1 MTTWRSKR
9 DGVGEAKRAT
19 ESAQRSSNPNQRHCP
34 APEAPAVG
42 REIVGYQDGTHPG
55 WRCHI
60 HLARYLSE
68 EPRCSFGI
76 EVVESSSGLARASV
90 LITSFRTSDG
100 RESSISH
107 GAGVWRLAYSFP
119 LRRVSFEHKH
129 EEADGGC
136 DSPLLYSSRSGI
148 SALPLGS
155 CGLQR
160 AWGRKSRTSEE
171 ERSARELVDQTM
183 SRPL

>member
-1 MTTWRSKR
+1 M
-9 DGVGEAKRAT
+9 
-19 ESAQRSSNPNQRHCP
+19 
-34 APEAPAVG
+34 G

-100 RESSISH
+100 RESSISRATEQ
-107 GAGVWRLAYSFP
+107 GF
-119 LRRVSFEHKH
+119 
-129 EEADGGC
+129 GGWLTRFHC
-136 DSPLLYSSRSGI
+136 DKSASTNVGSSGT
-148 SALPLGS
+148 
-155 CGLQR
+155 
-160 AWGRKSRTSEE
+160 KE
-171 ERSARELVDQTM
+171 
-183 SRPL
+183 